1 MRPVAEGLSA
11 AAKMLQSAAAGSSE
25 FVFLDEIGYLES
37 DHAEYTAALDALFAQ
52 KRVIAAV
59 RAQPLPFLQKQLART
74 DALVLDLSAPAG
86 RMGCVIM
93 ASGLGRRFGGSKLM
107 VPFLGKPLLEYAI
120 HASEGIFADR
130 VLVTRNAEAADF
142 AKEQGVRVVLH
153 EEPYRSDT
161 VRLGLNAL
169 QPGLGGAVFCP
180 ADQPC
185 LKKETLL
192 ALGAAGQSAPEF
204 LWRVAYGER
213 AGAPVAFSRRY
224 FEELLHLPKGK
235 GGNAV
240 LKCHEERVKTV
251 QAQSA
256 LELADIDTKHDLDDL
271 SAAFKEL

>member
-1 MRPVAEGLSA
+1 MQPVAEGLSA
-11 AAKMLQSAAAGSSE
+11 AAKMLQSGAAGGSE

-37 DHAEYTAALDALFAQ
+37 HHAEYTAALDALFTK

-59 RAQPLPFLQKQLART
+59 RAQPLPFLQKQLARP

-93 ASGLGRRFGGSKLM
+93 ASGLGRRFGGSKLL
-107 VPFLGKPLLEYAI
+107 VPFLGRPLLEYAI

-142 AKEQGVRVVLH
+142 VRKQGVQVALH

-169 QPGLGGAVFCP
+169 QPGLTGAVFCP

-185 LKKETLL
+185 LKAQTLL

-204 LWRVAYGER
+204 LWRVAYGEQV
-213 AGAPVAFSRRY
+213 GAPVAFSQKY
-224 FEELLHLPKGK
+224 FEELLQLPKGK
-235 GGNAV
+235 GGNTV
-240 LKCHEERVKTV
+240 LGCHEALVKTV

-256 LELADIDTKHDLDDL
+256 LELADIDTRKDLADL
-271 SAAFKEL
+271 SEILKNK

>member
-1 MRPVAEGLSA
+1 MQPVAEGLSA
-11 AAKMLQSAAAGSSE
+11 AAKMLQSSAAGGSE
-25 FVFLDEIGYLES
+25 FVFLDEIGYLERY
-37 DHAEYTAALDALFAQ
+37 HAEYTAALDALFAQ

-59 RAQPLPFLQKQLART
+59 RAQPLPFLQRQLARP

-93 ASGLGRRFGGSKLM
+93 ASGLGQRFGGSKLL
-107 VPFLGKPLLEYAI
+107 VPFLGRPLLEYAI

-130 VLVTRNAEAADF
+130 VLVTRSAEAADF
-142 AKEQGVRVVLH
+142 ARKQDVRVVLH

-169 QPGLGGAVFCP
+169 QPGLAGAVFCP

-185 LKKETLL
+185 LTAQTLL

-204 LWRVAYGER
+204 LWRAAYGER
-213 AGAPVAFSRRY
+213 AGAPAAFSQRY
-224 FEELLHLPKGK
+224 FEELLHLPMGK

-240 LKCHEERVKTV
+240 LKQHEQMVKTV
-251 QAQSA
+251 QAQSD
-256 LELADIDTKHDLDDL
+256 LELADIDTRQDLADL
-271 SAAFKEL
+271 SALLKHL